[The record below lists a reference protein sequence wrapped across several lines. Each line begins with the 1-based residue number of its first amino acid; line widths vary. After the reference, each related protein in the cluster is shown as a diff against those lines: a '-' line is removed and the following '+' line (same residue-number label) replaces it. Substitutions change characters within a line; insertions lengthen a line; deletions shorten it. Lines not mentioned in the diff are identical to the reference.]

1 MTDEVLIRCPW
12 CGSDP
17 LYVKYHDEEWGVPSF
32 DDRHLFEKLC
42 LEGQQAGLAWI
53 TVLRKR
59 EGYREAFHHFDI
71 QAVAAMTDRQVL
83 AHMKNPGVIRHD
95 RKLMAIRDN
104 ARAAVAVQAEFGSLA
119 HYLWAFVGHQPV
131 VNQLQSYRNAPAATE
146 LSARLSRELK
156 KRGFRFVGPTTL
168 YAFMQGVGMVNDH
181 EVSCFRHRELAQTA
195 ALVKRPPRGK

>member
-1 MTDEVLIRCPW
+1 MTDPRQRCPW

-59 EGYREAFHHFDI
+59 EGYRQAFHGFDVA
-71 QAVAAMTDRQVL
+71 AVAAMSDADVL
-83 AHMKNPGVIRHD
+83 AHLANPGVIRHAA
-95 RKLMAIRDN
+95 KLLAIRDN
-104 ARAAVAVQAEFGSLA
+104 ARAAREVQAESGSLA
-119 HYLWAFVGHQPV
+119 RYLWAFVDHQPIV
-131 VNQLQSYRNAPAATE
+131 HRLADYRDAPAEDA
-146 LSARLSRELK
+146 LSRRMSKALK
-156 KRGFRFVGPTTL
+156 RRGFRFVGPTTL

-181 EVSCFRHRELAQTA
+181 EERCFRHGELAGDPA
-195 ALVKRPPRGK
+195 KRAGA

>member
-1 MTDEVLIRCPW
+1 MADDTLSRCPW

-17 LYVKYHDEEWGVPSF
+17 LYVAYHDEEWGVPSF

-59 EGYREAFHHFDI
+59 AGYRQAFHDFDVRR
-71 QAVAAMTDRQVL
+71 VAAMTDDEVL
-83 AHMKNPGVIRHD
+83 AQMANPGVIRHD
-95 RKLMAIRDN
+95 RKLLAIRDN
-104 ARAAVAVQAEFGSLA
+104 ARAALAVQEEFGSLSR
-119 HYLWAFVGHQPV
+119 YFWGFVGERPL
-131 VNQLQSYRNAPAATE
+131 VNHWLSYREAPAATE
-146 LSARLSRELK
+146 VSKCLSRELK

-181 EVSCFRHRELAQTA
+181 ETGCFRHQALA
-195 ALVKRPPRGK
+195 